1 LLLNVFFK
9 CKIYTKSQ
17 LKYSAIQGAVPVR
30 GRLGGPPAIAI
41 SLGWP
46 AAVARRKLVTIFA
59 TMEIKKIDARNI
71 KMLSS
76 ISALKGQRMQTD
88 SSGCSDKGLA
98 RQGNEDSFVV
108 APEIGFFAVADG
120 MGGHNAGE
128 IASRMAIN
136 ALRDYLGRTAS
147 GGSKPGKNPDYSD
160 AANQLASGIRHANR
174 VIYESTRN
182 NPAWRDMGT
191 TIVAAILNDNRLSIA
206 HVGDSRAYLLRGGGI
221 IALTEDHSLVAEQL
235 RQGQI
240 SYETAELSSQ
250 RNIITRALGSG
261 AETEVDLC
269 DLLLAPE
276 DRILLCSDGL
286 TTMVTEAQIRS
297 IVLGSRN
304 PDEICRLLVE
314 EANNNGGRDNITVAV
329 ILVRGGALSGL
340 SRIYNWAR
348 SI

>member
-1 LLLNVFFK
+1 
-9 CKIYTKSQ
+9 
-17 LKYSAIQGAVPVR
+17 
-30 GRLGGPPAIAI
+30 
-41 SLGWP
+41 
-46 AAVARRKLVTIFA
+46 
-59 TMEIKKIDARNI
+59 
-71 KMLSS
+71 
-76 ISALKGQRMQTD
+76 MQTD
-88 SSGCSDKGLA
+88 TSGYSDKGMV
-98 RQGNEDSFVV
+98 REGNEDSFVV

-128 IASRMAIN
+128 VASRMAIDV
-136 ALRDYLGRTAS
+136 LRAYLEHTTIS
-147 GGSKPGKNPDYSD
+147 NSMQDNGKNPDCSD
-160 AANQLASGIRHANR
+160 TANLLASGIRHANR
-174 VIYESTRN
+174 VIYESTQN

-191 TIVAAILNDNRLSIA
+191 TIVAAILNENRLSIA

-221 IALTEDHSLVAEQL
+221 IALTEDHSLVAEQV
-235 RQGQI
+235 RSGHI
-240 SYETAELSSQ
+240 SIENAEVSSQ
-250 RNIITRALGSG
+250 RNIITRALGF
-261 AETEVDLC
+261 ETEPEVELC

-286 TTMVTEAQIRS
+286 TTMVTDAKIRS

-314 EANNNGGRDNITVAV
+314 EANNNGGKDNITVAV

>member
-1 LLLNVFFK
+1 MK
-9 CKIYTKSQ
+9 
-17 LKYSAIQGAVPVR
+17 
-30 GRLGGPPAIAI
+30 
-41 SLGWP
+41 
-46 AAVARRKLVTIFA
+46 
-59 TMEIKKIDARNI
+59 IKKIDARKI
-71 KMLSS
+71 KMLSFMT
-76 ISALKGQRMQTD
+76 ALKGQRMQTD
-88 SSGCSDKGLA
+88 TSGYSDKGMV
-98 RQGNEDSFVV
+98 REGNEDSFVV

-128 IASRMAIN
+128 VASRMAIEV
-136 ALRDYLGRTAS
+136 LRDYLERTTI
-147 GGSKPGKNPDYSD
+147 GDCLPDNGKNPDCSD
-160 AANQLASGIRHANR
+160 AANHLASGIRHANR

-182 NPAWRDMGT
+182 NPAWRNMGT
-191 TIVAAILNDNRLSIA
+191 TIVAAILNENRLSIA

-221 IALTEDHSLVAEQL
+221 IALTEDHSLVAEQV
-235 RQGQI
+235 RSGHI
-240 SYETAELSSQ
+240 SIETAESSSQ

-261 AETEVDLC
+261 AEPEVELC

-286 TTMVTEAQIRS
+286 TTMVSEAKIRS
-297 IVLGSRN
+297 IVLGSSN

-314 EANNNGGRDNITVAV
+314 EANNNGGRDNVTVAV

>member
-1 LLLNVFFK
+1 
-9 CKIYTKSQ
+9 
-17 LKYSAIQGAVPVR
+17 
-30 GRLGGPPAIAI
+30 
-41 SLGWP
+41 
-46 AAVARRKLVTIFA
+46 
-59 TMEIKKIDARNI
+59 MH
-71 KMLSS
+71 
-76 ISALKGQRMQTD
+76 TD
-88 SSGCSDKGLA
+88 SSGYSDKGMT
-98 RQGNEDSFVV
+98 REGNEDSFVV

-128 IASRMAIN
+128 VASRMAIDV
-136 ALRDYLGRTAS
+136 LRAYLERTTI
-147 GGSKPGKNPDYSD
+147 GGSLPGNDNNPDYSD

-182 NPAWRDMGT
+182 NPAWQDMGT
-191 TIVAAILNDNRLSIA
+191 TIVAAILHENRLSIA

-221 IALTEDHSLVAEQL
+221 IALTEDHSLVAEQVRL
-235 RQGQI
+235 GHI
-240 SYETAELSSQ
+240 SPETAELSSQ
-250 RNIITRALGSG
+250 RNIITRALGF
-261 AETEVDLC
+261 EEDPELDLC

-286 TTMVTEAQIRS
+286 TTMVTEAKIRS
-297 IVLGSRN
+297 IVLGSSDPN
-304 PDEICRLLVE
+304 EICRLLVE